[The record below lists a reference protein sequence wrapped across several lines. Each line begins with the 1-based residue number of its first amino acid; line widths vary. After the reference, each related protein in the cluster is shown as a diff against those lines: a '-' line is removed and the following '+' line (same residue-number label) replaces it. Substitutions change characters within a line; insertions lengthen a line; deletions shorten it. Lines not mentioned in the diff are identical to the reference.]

1 MAPVGDARALSAHAL
16 AALVARLGAGAPA
29 EAHGAA
35 EYESL
40 RQALQQFFTWR
51 GAHDAAACADET
63 LDRVAA
69 RLAGGAEVE
78 RIRPFALG
86 VARLVLHEEYR
97 RIAAQPAPLVDR
109 EPPALE
115 AQVGDD
121 ARAHCL
127 DRCLASLPPA
137 DRELVLQYY
146 AHDHRARIEGR
157 AAIARGLGVTA
168 ETLRTRVQR
177 LRNRLESCLRGCERE
192 EAP

>member
-16 AALVARLGAGAPA
+16 AVLVARLGAAA
-29 EAHGAA
+29 STEAHGAA

-63 LDRVAA
+63 LDRVAT
-69 RLAGGAEVE
+69 RLAAGAEVE

-86 VARLVLHEEYR
+86 VARLVLQEEYR
-97 RIAAQPAPLVDR
+97 RVAAQPADLADR
-109 EPPALE
+109 EPPAPV
-115 AQVGDD
+115 ATPHVDT
-121 ARAHCL
+121 RAGCL
-127 DRCLASLPPA
+127 DRCLAELPAA

-146 AHDHRARIEGR
+146 AHEHRARIDGR
-157 AAIARGLGVTA
+157 VALARGLGVTA

-177 LRNRLESCLRGCERE
+177 IRNRLEACVRGCDR

>member
-1 MAPVGDARALSAHAL
+1 M
-16 AALVARLGAGAPA
+16 
-29 EAHGAA
+29 
-35 EYESL
+35 
-40 RQALQQFFTWR
+40 
-51 GAHDAAACADET
+51 
-63 LDRVAA
+63 AA

-109 EPPALE
+109 EPPAPE
-115 AQVGDD
+115 AQAGDD
-121 ARAHCL
+121 ARARCL

-157 AAIARGLGVTA
+157 AAIARVDQCVASLGAVSSVSTTIA
-168 ETLRTRVQR
+168 STT
-177 LRNRLESCLRGCERE
+177 SS
-192 EAP
+192 PI